1 MLDYSMLGA
10 NTDLRDLY
18 VPCDPAE
25 VAAVEELTEAD
36 PAAEDLVAVEELA
49 KVDLVEN
56 FGSLG

>member
-1 MLDYSMLGA
+1 MLEA

-36 PAAEDLVAVEELA
+36 PAAEDLMAVEELA